1 MPTEPVDPRWPRLLS
16 LAVHEFRTPMTVV
29 AGYLRML
36 LKERAGPISE
46 QQRRLLEEAERSC
59 GRLSALLSEVSDLS
73 GLEAGTA
80 SFNRSRLDLRGVLRD
95 SVAALP
101 ELPDRTVAVELATG
115 SGECKI
121 TRDASR
127 LTTAF
132 TAVIAALRRELV
144 TSDRLFVHEHSR
156 RHEGLDVSWIAVGDA
171 ERIATLSGADNESLT
186 TFDEWRGGVGLSLAV
201 ARRII
206 NAHNGTIWSP
216 VQESKAGAV
225 VVFPLE

>member
-1 MPTEPVDPRWPRLLS
+1 
-16 LAVHEFRTPMTVV
+16 MTVV

-59 GRLSALLSEVSDLS
+59 GRLSALLSEVSDLL

-80 SFNRSRLDLRGVLRD
+80 SFNRSRLNLRAVLRD

-101 ELPDRTVAVELATG
+101 ELPDRIVAVELATG
-115 SGECKI
+115 SGECTI
-121 TRDASR
+121 TGDAAR
-127 LTTAF
+127 LTAAF

-156 RHEGLDVSWIAVGDA
+156 RHDGLDVSWIAVGDA

-186 TFDEWRGGVGLSLAV
+186 TFDEWRGGVGLSLAI

-225 VVFPLE
+225 VVFPQSDPHALDHTNETAGA